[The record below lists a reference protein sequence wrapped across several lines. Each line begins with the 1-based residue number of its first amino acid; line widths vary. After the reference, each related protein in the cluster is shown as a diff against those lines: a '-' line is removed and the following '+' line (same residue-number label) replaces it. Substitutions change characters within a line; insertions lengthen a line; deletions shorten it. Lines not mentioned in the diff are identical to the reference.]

1 MVDLIEFRS
10 AKLTIDGDN
19 LTFAVKASIEE
30 KWDTIEYPKYLDSAA
45 VATVPTL
52 KKIFI
57 HVRRRY
63 MPSSTLHSQLDGT
76 AVTLAFIAGGDTYNF
91 SRCKVQEWKVYGE
104 LSGEMMEEVLLHCEE
119 ES

>member
-63 MPSSTLHSQLDGT
+63 MPSSTLLLYLQIYMAYYDVLCS
-76 AVTLAFIAGGDTYNF
+76 
-91 SRCKVQEWKVYGE
+91 SMPPE
-104 LSGEMMEEVLLHCEE
+104 LFLCFLKYH
-119 ES
+119 